1 MEYGKTNILNKVFT
15 KNTLNKWISLEKS
28 DIYAI
33 TIKRFVKDAEGKTN
47 KELISDIYTKM
58 KTDYRN
64 EYYYKNTLLNKLLIG
79 KHSVNTTS
87 ALTEVNI
94 NKSKADF
101 VLINGKAVVYE
112 IKTELDNLDRLECQ
126 IMDYYKAFNHV
137 AVLTYEKNLKNV
149 ENIINNLRSTYD
161 SIDYEDLEFIVDK
174 IYESN
179 RVCFAGN
186 FFTQSVSM
194 QLQIEL
200 SYLGK
205 ECSAMYPLQQQLLVI
220 EQLTKNDLII
230 VSSIAGGFMIS
241 HPDVMRAIS
250 KSQAYKIVITQLDKF
265 VYSDMV
271 DMILQ
276 VGTDHHSLIGKFSIT
291 YIFEVLEAMYYLK
304 YGTKNINNHKE

>member
-149 ENIINNLRSTYD
+149 ENIINNLNLPVGLYVLRRTGKIGTVFDPKPYMDALDFNVMFNILRKSEYEQLVLNFFGNLPVTTQFKYYSECKEMLS
-161 SIDYEDLEFIVDK
+161 SIDLALFYNSFTK
-174 IYESN
+174 ILKN
-179 RVCFAGN
+179 RCI
-186 FFTQSVSM
+186 
-194 QLQIEL
+194 IE
-200 SYLGK
+200 K
-205 ECSAMYPLQQQLLVI
+205 
-220 EQLTKNDLII
+220 
-230 VSSIAGGFMIS
+230 
-241 HPDVMRAIS
+241 
-250 KSQAYKIVITQLDKF
+250 
-265 VYSDMV
+265 
-271 DMILQ
+271 
-276 VGTDHHSLIGKFSIT
+276 
-291 YIFEVLEAMYYLK
+291 EVLDRVPYELRFLVYFNKMKEESYKNLFNFLK
-304 YGTKNINNHKE
+304 EERGEG

>member
-112 IKTELDNLDRLECQ
+112 IKTELDNLERLSSQ
-126 IMDYYKAFNHV
+126 IDDYYKAFDHV
-137 AVLTYEKNLKNV
+137 AVVTYEKNLQQLQRVLDGIDKPVGIYVLRKNGKLGTV
-149 ENIINNLRSTYD
+149 RKPQRHISDLDKDIIFKLLRKSEYEDIIAQWYGYLPEVTQFKYYAACKKMFLELDTNILYQEFVQQIKKRNLKQPNY
-161 SIDYEDLEFIVDK
+161 IDYHVIPSELRLLVYLSNLKKSE
-174 IYESN
+174 YESLC
-179 RVCFAGN
+179 RF
-186 FFTQSVSM
+186 
-194 QLQIEL
+194 
-200 SYLGK
+200 
-205 ECSAMYPLQQQLLVI
+205 
-220 EQLTKNDLII
+220 LTI
-230 VSSIAGGFMIS
+230 
-241 HPDVMRAIS
+241 
-250 KSQAYKIVITQLDKF
+250 
-265 VYSDMV
+265 
-271 DMILQ
+271 
-276 VGTDHHSLIGKFSIT
+276 
-291 YIFEVLEAMYYLK
+291 
-304 YGTKNINNHKE
+304 

>member
-149 ENIINNLRSTYD
+149 ENIINN
-161 SIDYEDLEFIVDK
+161 
-174 IYESN
+174 
-179 RVCFAGN
+179 
-186 FFTQSVSM
+186 
-194 QLQIEL
+194 
-200 SYLGK
+200 
-205 ECSAMYPLQQQLLVI
+205 
-220 EQLTKNDLII
+220 
-230 VSSIAGGFMIS
+230 
-241 HPDVMRAIS
+241 
-250 KSQAYKIVITQLDKF
+250 
-265 VYSDMV
+265 
-271 DMILQ
+271 
-276 VGTDHHSLIGKFSIT
+276 
-291 YIFEVLEAMYYLK
+291 
-304 YGTKNINNHKE
+304 